1 MNREQLNQFIIDFED
16 KISIYFDE
24 LEEAINEVDL
34 SNETKKHLIAIM
46 NKDCNRVFG
55 FVEEKCRIDLESKGE

>member
-1 MNREQLNQFIIDFED
+1 MNREQLNQFIIYFED